1 MKFGIT
7 GSKLRKKL
15 LSSLAILSLA
25 FTGLV
30 ALSTPASAAGQE
42 TITFDSSQYV
52 TDNGAAGFFK
62 VIADSNGVSGY
73 GHADWAPWA
82 TGDAKNADPILVD
95 WMTAGVPW
103 NKGWKVKTDVG
114 NANNV
119 LYIQKPESSEL
130 NSGITLLD
138 RTDNQTI
145 ISTGNLVVT
154 AKVKALADASVTVT
168 MKLTDTNGGAIT
180 QSATT
185 SGTANTWSTLTF
197 DFTTPASGTF
207 DSSLAYKKLDLMF
220 DPANAKAG
228 QGHDDWG
235 NNPVTSA
242 TTSKLYFLDDVSY
255 TLAAA
260 PGGGGG
266 SPVPVAHRLVTAGS
280 TGLIGTPFDK
290 GAQDWFQYYSAGVKY
305 YTAVAEVGTA
315 VTLKWH
321 LTNTAGAAFANQ
333 AVNLIV
339 GKSYSG
345 SNASFS
351 TTYSGH
357 TSFSTPGH
365 GTNDARTIPGTTD
378 GNGDVSWTLT
388 NTDLVGQTRPA
399 DLNAGFANGGLF
411 AQIAL
416 LLPGGSQG
424 AEDQDI
430 IDLHFVAAA
439 EGGGGG
445 GGGGGESG
453 SETITFDSS
462 QYVTDNGA
470 AGFFKVIADSNGVS
484 GYGHADWAPWA
495 TGDAKNAD
503 PILVDWMT
511 AGVPWNKG
519 WKVKTDVGNANN
531 VLYIQKP
538 ESSELNSGI
547 TLLDRTDNQTII
559 STGNLVVTA
568 KVKALADASVTVTMK
583 LTDTNGGAITQSAT
597 TSGTA
602 NTWST
607 LTFDFTTPAS
617 GTFDSSLAYKKLDLM
632 FDPANAK
639 AGQGHDDWGNN
650 PVTSATTSKLYF
662 LDDVSY
668 TLAAA
673 PGGGGGS
680 PVPVAHRLVT
690 AGSTGLIGTPFDK
703 GAQDW
708 FQYYSA
714 GVKYYTAVAEVG
726 TAVTLKWHLTN
737 TAGAAF
743 ANQAVNL
750 IVGKSYSG
758 SNASFSTTYSGHT
771 SFSTPG
777 HGTNDA
783 RTIPGTTDGNGDVS
797 WTLTN
802 TDLVGQTRPA
812 DLNAGFANGGLF
824 AQIALLLPGGSQGA
838 EDQDII
844 DLHFVKAANYVAP
857 VAVLVK
863 TKMISTPTLSY
874 DLGAKTLTCSNL
886 TADGKISDAAYFLF
900 INNKLIG
907 GKVAGTTKGLNYGY
921 NGVTL
926 STSGVTLDSAT
937 WTIAA
942 SWNTNNIARARC
954 LVKSFVT
961 NAETIVAATSTVSI
975 PRIGKYMPRSKK
987 GATAPTTA
995 VTMRLVEPAL
1005 VKDAAGKASNY
1016 FDWSYNA
1023 LENDWA
1029 KYYGP
1034 KLAFIYKYINAGST
1048 TTFKWHVTDTNTG
1061 AALTSFP
1068 VSLIVNK
1075 NYGGVENAT
1084 FTYEMNGATKEIAA
1098 SPSNSGTG
1106 ETKIA
1111 GMTDENGNVS
1121 FTITNTNSVA
1131 SAEPTPAAL
1140 NEMQPATAVNL
1151 HSQITLTAGLDQ
1163 TKESIDLLEIHVVKP

>member
-62 VIADSNGVSGY
+62 VIAESNGVSGY

-228 QGHDDWG
+228 QGHEDWG

-260 PGGGGG
+260 PGGGG
-266 SPVPVAHRLVTAGS
+266 SPTVPVAHRLVAAGS

-290 GAQDWFQYYSAGVKY
+290 GAQGWFQYYSAGVKY
-305 YTAVAEVGTA
+305 YTALAEVGTA

-321 LTNTAGAAFANQ
+321 VTNTSGAAFANQ

-339 GKSYSG
+339 GKSYAG
-345 SNASFS
+345 STASFS

-357 TSFSTPGH
+357 ESFNTTGSG
-365 GTNDARTIPGTTD
+365 GSDARTISGTTD
-378 GNGDVSWTLT
+378 ANGDVSWTLT

-399 DLNAGFANGGLF
+399 NLNGTVPDGGVF

-416 LLPGGSQG
+416 LLPGGNQS

-430 IDLHFVAAA
+430 INLHFVAPA

-445 GGGGGESG
+445 TDSTHYNIRLTSPVMAENSFDASARMYRGDFAGLGEQAIANGASARAYVYYAPIG
-453 SETITFDSS
+453 STITLT
-462 QYVTDNGA
+462 YHVDNGA
-470 AGFFKVIADSNGVS
+470 IGV
-484 GYGHADWAPWA
+484 
-495 TGDAKNAD
+495 TGD
-503 PILVDWMT
+503 PVV
-511 AGVPWNKG
+511 G
-519 WKVKTDVGNANN
+519 KT
-531 VLYIQKP
+531 I
-538 ESSELNSGI
+538 
-547 TLLDRTDNQTII
+547 R
-559 STGNLVVTA
+559 
-568 KVKALADASVTVTMK
+568 
-583 LTDTNGGAITQSAT
+583 
-597 TSGTA
+597 
-602 NTWST
+602 
-607 LTFDFTTPAS
+607 
-617 GTFDSSLAYKKLDLM
+617 
-632 FDPANAK
+632 
-639 AGQGHDDWGNN
+639 
-650 PVTSATTSKLYF
+650 
-662 LDDVSY
+662 
-668 TLAAA
+668 
-673 PGGGGGS
+673 
-680 PVPVAHRLVT
+680 
-690 AGSTGLIGTPFDK
+690 
-703 GAQDW
+703 
-708 FQYYSA
+708 
-714 GVKYYTAVAEVG
+714 
-726 TAVTLKWHLTN
+726 
-737 TAGAAF
+737 
-743 ANQAVNL
+743 L
-750 IVGKSYSG
+750 IVGKNFSDSKASFTTAAANPGGYPIGSNEVVLTGVTNESGNVTFTLVNTNTSG
-758 SNASFSTTYSGHT
+758 SVAPASATSDPDTISADTWVKSNFYPTT
-771 SFSTPG
+771 
-777 HGTNDA
+777 GTGSSDA
-783 RTIPGTTDGNGDVS
+783 AAQNESIDNLWPYFYT
-797 WTLTN
+797 
-802 TDLVGQTRPA
+802 PA
-812 DLNAGFANGGLF
+812 D
-824 AQIALLLPGGSQGA
+824 
-838 EDQDII
+838 
-844 DLHFVKAANYVAP
+844 YVAP
-857 VAVLVK
+857 PVVMVK

-921 NGVTL
+921 DGVTL
-926 STSGVTLDSAT
+926 STTGATLESAT
-937 WTIAA
+937 WL
-942 SWNTNNIARARC
+942 S
-954 LVKSFVT
+954 
-961 NAETIVAATSTVSI
+961 
-975 PRIGKYMPRSKK
+975 
-987 GATAPTTA
+987 
-995 VTMRLVEPAL
+995 RL
-1005 VKDAAGKASNY
+1005 
-1016 FDWSYNA
+1016 
-1023 LENDWA
+1023 
-1029 KYYGP
+1029 
-1034 KLAFIYKYINAGST
+1034 
-1048 TTFKWHVTDTNTG
+1048 H
-1061 AALTSFP
+1061 
-1068 VSLIVNK
+1068 
-1075 NYGGVENAT
+1075 
-1084 FTYEMNGATKEIAA
+1084 
-1098 SPSNSGTG
+1098 GT
-1106 ETKIA
+1106 
-1111 GMTDENGNVS
+1111 
-1121 FTITNTNSVA
+1121 
-1131 SAEPTPAAL
+1131 L
-1140 NEMQPATAVNL
+1140 
-1151 HSQITLTAGLDQ
+1151 ITLHEHVALLRLSLLGLRQ
-1163 TKESIDLLEIHVVKP
+1163 SLQQHLL

>member
-228 QGHDDWG
+228 QGHEDWG

-430 IDLHFVAAA
+430 IDLHFVA
-439 EGGGGG
+439 
-445 GGGGGESG
+445 
-453 SETITFDSS
+453 
-462 QYVTDNGA
+462 
-470 AGFFKVIADSNGVS
+470 
-484 GYGHADWAPWA
+484 
-495 TGDAKNAD
+495 
-503 PILVDWMT
+503 
-511 AGVPWNKG
+511 
-519 WKVKTDVGNANN
+519 
-531 VLYIQKP
+531 
-538 ESSELNSGI
+538 
-547 TLLDRTDNQTII
+547 
-559 STGNLVVTA
+559 
-568 KVKALADASVTVTMK
+568 KA
-583 LTDTNGGAITQSAT
+583 
-597 TSGTA
+597 
-602 NTWST
+602 
-607 LTFDFTTPAS
+607 
-617 GTFDSSLAYKKLDLM
+617 
-632 FDPANAK
+632 
-639 AGQGHDDWGNN
+639 
-650 PVTSATTSKLYF
+650 
-662 LDDVSY
+662 
-668 TLAAA
+668 
-673 PGGGGGS
+673 
-680 PVPVAHRLVT
+680 VPVAHRLVT

>member
-15 LSSLAILSLA
+15 LSSLAILSLS

-30 ALSTPASAAGQE
+30 ALSTPASASGQE
-42 TITFDSSQYV
+42 TITFDPAQYV

-62 VIADSNGVSGY
+62 VIAESAGVSGY
-73 GHADWAPWA
+73 GHAEWAPWA
-82 TGDAKNADPILVD
+82 TGSALNADPTLVD

-103 NKGWKVKTDVG
+103 NHGWKVKTDVG

-119 LYIQKPESSEL
+119 LYIQKPQSSEL

-145 ISTGNLVVT
+145 ISTGNMVVS

-168 MKLTDTNGGAIT
+168 MKLTDTNGGAVT

-207 DSSLAYKKLDLMF
+207 DSALAYKKLDLMF

-228 QGHDDWG
+228 QGHEDWG

-260 PGGGGG
+260 PGGGG
-266 SPVPVAHRLVTAGS
+266 SPAVPVAHRLVAAGS

-290 GAQDWFQYYSAGVKY
+290 GYKDWFQYYSAGVKY
-305 YTAVAEVGTA
+305 YTALAEVGTA

-321 LTNTAGAAFANQ
+321 VTNTSGAAFADQ

-339 GKSYSG
+339 GKSYSI
-345 SNASFS
+345 STASFS

-357 TSFSTPGH
+357 ASFNTTGH
-365 GTNDARTIPGTTD
+365 GTNDAQTIPGTTD
-378 GNGDVSWTLT
+378 ANGDVSWTLT
-388 NTDLVGQTRPA
+388 NTDVVGQDRPEN
-399 DLNAGFANGGLF
+399 LNADVPDGGVF

-430 IDLHFVAAA
+430 IDLHFVAPA
-439 EGGGGG
+439 EDEPAGQ
-445 GGGGGESG
+445 
-453 SETITFDSS
+453 ETITFDPA

-470 AGFFKVIADSNGVS
+470 AGFFKVIAESAGVS
-484 GYGHADWAPWA
+484 GYGHAEWAPWA
-495 TGDAKNAD
+495 TGSALNAD
-503 PILVDWMT
+503 PTLVDWMT
-511 AGVPWNKG
+511 AGVPWNHG

-538 ESSELNSGI
+538 QSSELNSGI

-559 STGNLVVTA
+559 STGNMVVSA

-583 LTDTNGGAITQSAT
+583 LTDTNGGAVTQSAT

-617 GTFDSSLAYKKLDLM
+617 GTFDSALAYKKLDLM

-639 AGQGHDDWGNN
+639 AGQGHEDWGNN

-673 PGGGGGS
+673 PGGGGS
-680 PVPVAHRLVT
+680 PAVPVAHRLVA

-703 GAQDW
+703 GYKDW

-714 GVKYYTAVAEVG
+714 GVKYYTALAEVG
-726 TAVTLKWHLTN
+726 TAVTLKWHVTN
-737 TAGAAF
+737 TSGAAF
-743 ANQAVNL
+743 ADQAVNL
-750 IVGKSYSG
+750 IVGKSYSI
-758 SNASFSTTYSGHT
+758 STASFSTTYSGHA
-771 SFSTPG
+771 SFNTTG

-783 RTIPGTTDGNGDVS
+783 QTIPGTTDANGDVS

-802 TDLVGQTRPA
+802 TDVVGQDRPEN
-812 DLNAGFANGGLF
+812 LNADVPDGGVF

-844 DLHFVKAANYVAP
+844 DLHFVKAADYVAP
-857 VAVLVK
+857 PYVIAK
-863 TKMISTPTLSY
+863 SKMISTPTLSY

-900 INNKLIG
+900 INNKMIG

-921 NGVTL
+921 PGVTL
-926 STSGVTLDSAT
+926 STSGATLDSAT

-975 PRIGKYMPRSKK
+975 PRIGKYMPRAKK
-987 GATAPTTA
+987 GATVATTA

-1061 AALTSFP
+1061 ESLASFP

-1140 NEMQPATAVNL
+1140 NEMQPASAVNL

-1163 TKESIDLLEIHVVKP
+1163 TKESIDLLEIHIVKP

>member
-62 VIADSNGVSGY
+62 VIAESNGVSGY

-228 QGHDDWG
+228 QGHEDWG

-260 PGGGGG
+260 PGGGG
-266 SPVPVAHRLVTAGS
+266 SPTVPVAHRLVAAGS

-290 GAQDWFQYYSAGVKY
+290 GAQGWFQYYSAGVKY
-305 YTAVAEVGTA
+305 YTALAEVGTA

-321 LTNTAGAAFANQ
+321 VTNTSGAAFANQ

-339 GKSYSG
+339 GKSYAG
-345 SNASFS
+345 STASFS

-357 TSFSTPGH
+357 ESFNTTGSG
-365 GTNDARTIPGTTD
+365 GSDARTISGTTD
-378 GNGDVSWTLT
+378 ANGDVSWTLT

-399 DLNAGFANGGLF
+399 NLNGTVPDGGVF

-416 LLPGGSQG
+416 LLPGGNQS

-430 IDLHFVAAA
+430 INLHFVAPA

-445 GGGGGESG
+445 TDSTHYNIRLTSPVMAENSFDASARMYRGDFAGLGEQAIANGASARAYVYYAPIG
-453 SETITFDSS
+453 STITLT
-462 QYVTDNGA
+462 YHVDNGA
-470 AGFFKVIADSNGVS
+470 IGV
-484 GYGHADWAPWA
+484 
-495 TGDAKNAD
+495 TGD
-503 PILVDWMT
+503 PVV
-511 AGVPWNKG
+511 G
-519 WKVKTDVGNANN
+519 KT
-531 VLYIQKP
+531 I
-538 ESSELNSGI
+538 
-547 TLLDRTDNQTII
+547 R
-559 STGNLVVTA
+559 
-568 KVKALADASVTVTMK
+568 
-583 LTDTNGGAITQSAT
+583 
-597 TSGTA
+597 
-602 NTWST
+602 
-607 LTFDFTTPAS
+607 
-617 GTFDSSLAYKKLDLM
+617 
-632 FDPANAK
+632 
-639 AGQGHDDWGNN
+639 
-650 PVTSATTSKLYF
+650 
-662 LDDVSY
+662 
-668 TLAAA
+668 
-673 PGGGGGS
+673 
-680 PVPVAHRLVT
+680 
-690 AGSTGLIGTPFDK
+690 
-703 GAQDW
+703 
-708 FQYYSA
+708 
-714 GVKYYTAVAEVG
+714 
-726 TAVTLKWHLTN
+726 
-737 TAGAAF
+737 
-743 ANQAVNL
+743 L
-750 IVGKSYSG
+750 IVGKNFSDSKASFTTAAANPGGYPIGSNEVVLTGVTNESGNVTFTLVNTNTSG
-758 SNASFSTTYSGHT
+758 SVAPASATSDPDTISADTWVKSNFYPTT
-771 SFSTPG
+771 
-777 HGTNDA
+777 GTGSSDA
-783 RTIPGTTDGNGDVS
+783 AAQNESIDNLWPYFYT
-797 WTLTN
+797 
-802 TDLVGQTRPA
+802 PA
-812 DLNAGFANGGLF
+812 D
-824 AQIALLLPGGSQGA
+824 
-838 EDQDII
+838 
-844 DLHFVKAANYVAP
+844 YVAP
-857 VAVLVK
+857 PVVMVK

-886 TADGKISDAAYFLF
+886 TADGRISDAAYFLF

-921 NGVTL
+921 DGVTL
-926 STSGVTLDSAT
+926 STSGATLESAT
-937 WTIAA
+937 WAIAA

-954 LVKSFVT
+954 IVKSFVT
-961 NAETIVAATSTVSI
+961 GAETIVAATSTVSI
-975 PRIGKYMPRSKK
+975 PRIGKYMPRAKK
-987 GATAPTTA
+987 GATVATTA

-1068 VSLIVNK
+1068 VSLIINK
-1075 NYGGVENAT
+1075 NYGGVQNAT

-1140 NEMQPATAVNL
+1140 NEMQPASAVNL

-1163 TKESIDLLEIHVVKP
+1163 TKESIDLLEIHIVKP